1 MELFSKLFKRKRSY
15 ESIIKEVYN
24 KTRLKRF
31 MYLFIGCLIVALA
44 FNVFFFQYELVCFG
58 ISGLS
63 IVASK
68 FGIDPSLFILISN
81 IVLLFVSY
89 IFLGPKETKNSI
101 VGSML
106 FPILVKLTSYLVP
119 FIKIDN
125 AELLLIAICGAVLSG
140 IGYGLVFKSNYT
152 TGGTDIIDQIFAK
165 YTKMS
170 IGNSMIIVD
179 GLVVLS
185 GIIVFP
191 LEKLLYGF
199 LVLYII
205 SVLTDKVILG
215 ISQSKAFYI
224 VTDKEEEIK
233 EFLLKVN
240 DSGVTYLTAKGGYTN
255 DKHLLLLAVVPTRN
269 YFIVKEGLKKI
280 DNNIFFLVCDAYEVC
295 QKEGTIDE

>member
-1 MELFSKLFKRKRSY
+1 MKLFSRLFKRKSNY
-15 ESIIKEVYN
+15 ENIIKEVYN

-31 MYLFIGCLIVALA
+31 MYLFIGCSIVALA
-44 FNVFFFQYELVCFG
+44 FNVFFYQYELVCFG

-89 IFLGPKETKNSI
+89 IFLGYKETKSSI
-101 VGSML
+101 VGSIL

-119 FIKIDN
+119 DIKIDH
-125 AELLLIAICGAVLSG
+125 AELLLIAICGAVISG
-140 IGYGLVFKSNYT
+140 IGYGLVFKSNFT

-215 ISQSKAFYI
+215 ISQSKTFYI
-224 VTDKEEEIK
+224 ITENEAEVRD
-233 EFLLKVN
+233 FLLN
-240 DSGVTYLTAKGGYTN
+240 ITNGGLTLINSKGGDDN
-255 DKHLLLLAVVPTRN
+255 DKHTMFLVVIHTKK
-269 YFIVKEGLKKI
+269 YFVVKEGLKAI
-280 DNNIFFLVCDAYEVC
+280 DNNAFFLVCDAYEVNK
-295 QKEGTIDE
+295 KEVEYD

>member
-1 MELFSKLFKRKRSY
+1 MELFSKLFKRKSNY
-15 ESIIKEVYN
+15 ENIIKEVYN

-31 MYLFIGCLIVALA
+31 MYLFIGCFIVALA
-44 FNVFFFQYELVCFG
+44 FNAFFFQYELVCFG

-81 IVLLFVSY
+81 IVLLFISY
-89 IFLGPKETKNSI
+89 IFLGPKGTKNSI
-101 VGSML
+101 VGSIL

-140 IGYGLVFKSNYT
+140 IGYGLVFKSNFT

-185 GIIVFP
+185 GILVFP

-215 ISQSKAFYI
+215 ISQSKTFYI
-224 VTDKEEEIK
+224 ITEKEAEVRD
-233 EFLLKVN
+233 FLLN
-240 DSGVTYLTAKGGYTN
+240 ITNGGLTLINSKGGDDN
-255 DKHLLLLAVVPTRN
+255 DKHTMFLVVIPTKK
-269 YFIVKEGLKKI
+269 YFVVKEGLKAI
-280 DNNIFFLVCDAYEVC
+280 DNNAFFLVCDAYEVNK
-295 QKEGTIDE
+295 KEVEYD